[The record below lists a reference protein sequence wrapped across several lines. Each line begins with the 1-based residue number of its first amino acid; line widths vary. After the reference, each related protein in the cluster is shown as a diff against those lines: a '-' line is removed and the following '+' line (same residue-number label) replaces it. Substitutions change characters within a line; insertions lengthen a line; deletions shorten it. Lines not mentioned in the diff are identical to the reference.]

1 MATNNFEN
9 GAESGSRRDYSDG
22 GSPFRHEVSFSSE
35 DFWAARNAH
44 HGAGS
49 NENLPNISISDNQ
62 NGGTSDSNQSSSQ
75 NSLTQELNSFLQ
87 EFEQFFQ
94 QFQQGGTGDSS
105 ATNNSPSSG
114 DTSSSNADTTSN
126 GGQSDNSQPQRH
138 QPTDSTQ
145 PSQGGGEGDQSQ
157 QGSGDNTQ
165 QNNGNGGNDYN
176 NSGNSSGSECNNS
189 GNNGGAD
196 CNNSGGGTGDTT
208 QNNGGSDSGTSGNG
222 QGSGGSD
229 TTQAGSG
236 SDSTQSSTSGQS
248 GTDCPTPN
256 PSPNP
261 SPTPTPPA
269 TPTIADQAASVVSQV
284 DNSAQSGDFLGALT
298 TLNNSE
304 QAFKSSD
311 PNDYNQYC
319 QDLLNGIE
327 HTNTS
332 DGKTGAD
339 VMNALTEADI
349 AYNWSSLSKPDGD
362 HAYMD
367 PQDLLNDVAASSDP
381 VNKAL
386 LENGAAN
393 FGSLYGLGTVKN
405 SDVANDMQLNEASF
419 AQAWT
424 KSF

>member
-1 MATNNFEN
+1 MASNNFEN
-9 GAESGSRRDYSDG
+9 GAENSSRRESSEG
-22 GSPFRHEVSFSSE
+22 GSPFRHDVSFSSQ
-35 DFWAARNAH
+35 DFWAAHNAH
-44 HGAGS
+44 HGSGS

-62 NGGTSDSNQSSSQ
+62 NGGTSDSNQASSQ
-75 NSLTQELNSFLQ
+75 NGLSQQMNSFLQ

-114 DTSSSNADTTSN
+114 DSSTSSNGDTSSN
-126 GGQSDNSQPQRH
+126 GGQSDNSQAQRH

-145 PSQGGGEGDQSQ
+145 PSQGGGGGGDC
-157 QGSGDNTQ
+157 TK
-165 QNNGNGGNDYN
+165 
-176 NSGNSSGSECNNS
+176 S
-189 GNNGGAD
+189 GNNGG
-196 CNNSGGGTGDTT
+196 TGDTTT
-208 QNNGGSDSGTSGNG
+208 QNNGGSDGGTSGTV
-222 QGSGGSD
+222 QGNSGSD
-229 TTQAGSG
+229 TTQSG
-236 SDSTQSSTSGQS
+236 GDSTQSGSGGQT
-248 GTDCPTPN
+248 GTDT
-256 PSPNP
+256 
-261 SPTPTPPA
+261 TPTQPA

-311 PNDYNQYC
+311 PTDSGQFS
-319 QDLLNGIE
+319 QDLLTGIE

-339 VMNALTEADI
+339 VMNALSEADI

-362 HAYMD
+362 KAYMD

-381 VNKAL
+381 VSKAL
-386 LENGAAN
+386 LANGAAN
-393 FGSLYGLGTVKN
+393 FGSFYGLGTVQN
-405 SDVANDMQLNEASF
+405 DDVANDMQLNEAEF
-419 AQAWT
+419 AQVWT